1 MLIEWGLRAF
11 HGVYLQTLMNVE
23 LEGTAVPMTLFALTW
38 MVAMTVDVLMARTAQ
53 ETVSMK
59 AKSSTMVRSGCWRTT
74 DALSARARS
83 VQMEGAAS
91 AGWW

>member
-1 MLIEWGLRAF
+1 MLIECGLRAF

-23 LEGTAVPMTLFALTW
+23 LGGTAVPTTLFALTW

-59 AKSSTMVRSGCWRTT
+59 AKSSTMVRSGCWRMT
-74 DALSARARS
+74 DALSAHARS
-83 VQMEGAAS
+83 VQMEGAAP